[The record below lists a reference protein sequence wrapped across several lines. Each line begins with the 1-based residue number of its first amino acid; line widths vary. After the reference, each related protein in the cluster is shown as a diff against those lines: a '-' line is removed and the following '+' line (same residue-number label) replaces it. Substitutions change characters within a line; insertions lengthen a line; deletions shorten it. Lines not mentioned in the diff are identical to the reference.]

1 MKLNI
6 DWRQPSTQRGVAIL
20 GAGLLQIF
28 GYPVSAE
35 SVQTA
40 VGALMSI
47 AGIVGIVRSD
57 PPAHPTLPPDEESQ
71 SAKDGPTDRWN
82 RDP

>member
-28 GYPVSAE
+28 GQDISID

-40 VGALMSI
+40 VGALMTV
-47 AGIVGIVRSD
+47 AGAIGIFRRD
-57 PPAHPTLPPDEESQ
+57 PPPAPTLDPPPLTD
-71 SAKDGPTDRWN
+71 DRWN